1 MDLRAR
7 FEQALAAHRA
17 GRLDEAEKL
26 GREILR
32 ADPGAF
38 PVLHLLGFIAAQRGR
53 FDLAVT
59 LLERAVAAA
68 PGELAAQ
75 SHYAHALLGAGRQTD
90 ALTAFDNVLA
100 RDPGAIDALY
110 NRGVILSEL
119 GRPQEAL
126 ASFDRALALQPNAP
140 GTLYNRGVA
149 LAELGRYQDAL
160 ANYDRALAL
169 QPDLMQAAANRAFA
183 ALNLCDWARMD
194 EIRPT
199 LSRFA
204 APPLTVLGYTDDK
217 ALQQASA
224 AAVIQTEIPA
234 PNPPLWRGERY
245 RHDRIRLG
253 YVSFDFNEHA
263 VGIQIA
269 PLIKAHDRSRFEV
282 IAISIGGEDHS
293 ANRALL
299 KNSFDQFHDMAT
311 LNSDV
316 IARRMREME
325 IDIAIDLGGHTKG
338 ARPRIFSWRPAPV
351 QAGWL
356 GYPGTSGAP
365 FMDYVIADPVV
376 APFEHQPFYS
386 EKLVH
391 LPDTY
396 FPPGLVPAPAAAPSR
411 ADMGLP
417 DEGFVF
423 CSFNN
428 GWKFT
433 RPVFD
438 VWMRLLAAVPG
449 SVLWLKAPN
458 DGARRNLAREAAAR
472 GIDPARLVYAGFAP
486 TDLHLAR
493 HALADLF
500 LDTLPYN
507 AHATAAHALWAGLP
521 VVTCKGEAFAARVG
535 ASLLT
540 AIGLP
545 ELVTENLTDYEAL
558 ALTLAREPQA
568 LQAIKTRLVQA
579 RATAPLFDVDRFRTH
594 IEGAYTAMLENAG
607 QPPRPISVR

>member
-32 ADPGAF
+32 ADPGSF

-68 PGELAAQ
+68 PGELAPQ
-75 SHYAHALLGAGRQTD
+75 SHYAHALLGAGRQND
-90 ALTAFDNVLA
+90 ALAAFDRVLT
-100 RDPGAIDALY
+100 RDPNAIDALY

-194 EIRPT
+194 EIRPA

-224 AAVIQTEIPA
+224 AAVIQTEIPV

-245 RHDRIRLG
+245 GHDRIRLG

-299 KNSFDQFHDMAT
+299 KDSFDQFHDLAA

-325 IDIAIDLGGHTKG
+325 IDIAVDLGGHTKG

-351 QAGWL
+351 QVGWL

-365 FMDYVIADPVV
+365 FMDYVIGDSIVT
-376 APFEHQPFYS
+376 PFEHQPFYS

-396 FPPGLVPAPAAAPSR
+396 FPPGLVPAPSDVPSR

-423 CSFNN
+423 CCFNN

-433 RPVFD
+433 QPLFE

-449 SVLWLKAPN
+449 SVLWLKEPN
-458 DGARRNLAREAAAR
+458 DGARRNLAREASAR

-568 LQAIKTRLVQA
+568 FQAIKTRLVQA